1 MGAGI
6 RGLRQSS
13 WLTIRPGG
21 ELSSHEAVP
30 MYDQLPPLG
39 VYLVALLYRKEQR
52 GPAVRD
58 GFMQRFILALD
69 EGGEVGSRQT
79 ITGLCFRGREL

>member
-1 MGAGI
+1 MGVGI

-21 ELSSHEAVP
+21 ESSSHEALPV
-30 MYDQLPPLG
+30 YNQFPPLG

-52 GPAVRD
+52 GPAVWD

-69 EGGEVGSRQT
+69 EGEKVASRQT
-79 ITGLCFRGREL
+79 ITGVCFRGREL